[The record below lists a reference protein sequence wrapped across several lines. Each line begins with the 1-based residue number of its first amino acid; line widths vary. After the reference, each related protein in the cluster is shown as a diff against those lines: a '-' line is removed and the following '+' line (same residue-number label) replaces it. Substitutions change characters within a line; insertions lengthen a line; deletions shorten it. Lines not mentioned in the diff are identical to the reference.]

1 LKAYSVT
8 CAESNVNFWKVVGFN
23 LDNKRLK
30 MYNHNVNNL
39 QTLREMITKNK
50 NDETGGKTLIRSEM
64 ENTERD
70 PTIQT

>member
-1 LKAYSVT
+1 
-8 CAESNVNFWKVVGFN
+8 
-23 LDNKRLK
+23 